1 MENEIEHH
9 SDRLA
14 YKAINVPLM
23 QLGEQADESNPSNVI
38 RKYSPQQ
45 ALFWTLL
52 YIPGVIVGLAELIS
66 LVIQEIRHNPT
77 VERITL
83 VFGTV
88 VATLAVLSL
97 IAVIII
103 SDSDGGLVRVI
114 GWSSVGFL
122 FGAATTI
129 GILGPLYSDWILG
142 AIAQNLAGTPSSDN
156 ALLYWCYFV
165 AKRLPFFSF

>member
-1 MENEIEHH
+1 MLPDPQWCTSPKYTSPPETVE
-9 SDRLA
+9 
-14 YKAINVPLM
+14 LM
-23 QLGEQADESNPSNVI
+23 
-38 RKYSPQQ
+38 
-45 ALFWTLL
+45 TLL
-52 YIPGVIVGLAELIS
+52 VLAFEKVWCSILGVIVGLTGLIS

-77 VERITL
+77 VQRITL
-83 VFGTV
+83 VFGAV
-88 VATLAVLSL
+88 VATLALLSL
-97 IAVIII
+97 IAVINI

-122 FGAATTI
+122 FGAATAI
-129 GILGPLYSDWILG
+129 SILGALYSDWILG